1 MAQYT
6 KHNSNYI
13 KTVEH
18 QHLKDGS
25 TIFERDWVTIG
36 SQLNFGPGK
45 IPYYNDGNFIF
56 TTSPTPFFQKRYK
69 NGVTVATWTYDDV
82 KEASSTVNQIQFDEY
97 TEDIRSFAYYGSCV
111 ELLRATIEKII
122 YEFPGNIT
130 TAKEDLGVFKTVE
143 EFVCGREDI
152 EEKYVQL
159 EGYWPL
165 NNPFDINVYLKNVHL
180 TQYDNPLHYL
190 TYSFNKYQVSTN
202 GVSGLTDITNY
213 EVVMRKMYER
223 IAPACNETVKSLSA
237 TVSLTLGQTKNIS
250 LRSGE
255 YFISV
260 NNVKLNNWVNTCYK
274 PSDVPAFSLTKS
286 AKRIKADVDYV
297 NGESVITQEEYD
309 VLTQEEKEQYT
320 MRFKGIVLVLSDNS
334 EQTIYTQEH
343 DSYRILFYR
352 KVVIGHKYKYYQML
366 SDEEYQQE
374 KADGWVESTCIMDF
388 WLPDTVFL
396 NRCDDSQKNIL
407 YSGMEKNNPV
417 YTVTINE
424 NILIEGYIYNKQI
437 VPLVRYENLLIQPKK
452 EVIEEY
458 FNGLEGFEKQLLT
471 RKSKPL
477 YTNKFITPI
486 EYNLGYLYYN
496 RTYTWPSDGYC
507 IDITSTKYIDFI
519 NKLSNM
525 AELYDELWTDNL
537 WRRMTHEAIKNY
549 DWTYTREFNDGDEE
563 DNVDGGERMHKVLNI
578 IGRVFDDIKLSIDTI
593 KRQNKI
599 TYNGDRNVPNA
610 LLSDKLELFG
620 WDIYSTIPTYKNEN
634 DETVSASEETITQEV
649 LDNIENEV
657 EVNGK
662 KIYPDKWY
670 PTSNPNK
677 ITFADVDVEF
687 MRRLLLSTRRI
698 FETKG
703 TRQSIDMI
711 MGLFGYGDA
720 DYTITEHYRTVTPR
734 EYDEVIDQETNET
747 LGDRIVRLNN
757 QEKQMELLYDED
769 ASGIPVASFIGG
781 YDEQGNPKT
790 YLIPYYDQTK
800 MYDGNLY
807 FQNKGGWFYK
817 KDDKSTEIDF
827 SKWTETLSY
836 LHVVSQVKDLMNVN
850 PFEIKNGDIYY
861 VVNLNDYIDYTETTD
876 TLYSHFFAMKNELM
890 PEEFFSWVNIN
901 LEDGF
906 YERSIDYRDEEA
918 TLYDSYA
925 KKAKYLETIIP
936 YNIGNNPH
944 VGYGEYDMGNEF
956 FEYMKKPFKYALDKY
971 YFVSPY
977 YEEANDIKLEFD
989 VSDRIDTQYDIED
1002 DKKIQRLCV
1011 VKDSEGKITEVT
1023 NNNEYYLND
1032 KVIIFKNN
1040 INNDE
1045 YKKYFKTVIINYL
1058 MQIIPSTAIFVL
1070 ENFALNGDKDEDDSD
1085 KFSVTFK
1092 FNNGSQRTVKIK
1104 GGASVNCPSNTKW
1117 NLQGGGNTIYEQ
1129 GNGFPYVVNQDTTF
1143 IEYVIVYYTVRFY
1156 ETEGG
1161 QIIRTDS
1168 IESGKTVN
1176 ESGQWYRLGDAN
1188 KAQVPFPYTVNSNV
1202 DFVKLLKF
1210 NIKWYENADDINP
1223 ITKQVTRGDNITEL
1237 ESGERYYSKND
1248 STYRIVEFPITAEKD
1263 EEFVKVTTYTVKWY
1277 QSEGDTNPDIE
1288 SKIYGQSV
1296 TKSGQWCLMSNPQT
1310 IVSLPYRITQDTEFV
1325 KYTAPITY
1333 YIVRYFENESATQ
1346 TLYEQSVAE
1355 GQKTTNPDPNI
1366 SWYVKGDS
1374 DNTQIDFSN
1383 YIVNSDV
1390 DFIKIP
1396 EYTVKWIDNSET
1408 I

>member
-56 TTSPTPFFQKRYK
+56 TSNPTPFYQKRYK

-82 KEASSTVNQIQFDEY
+82 KEATATVNQIEFDEY
-97 TEDIRSFAYYGSCV
+97 TEDIRSFVYYGSCV

-122 YEFPGNIT
+122 FEFPGNIT
-130 TAKEDLGVFKTVE
+130 LSEDRLEIPPTTE
-143 EFVCGREDI
+143 EGDYTYI
-152 EEKYVQL
+152 N
-159 EGYWPL
+159 GYIV
-165 NNPFDINVYLKNVHL
+165 NNPFQIDLHTKDVHL
-180 TQYDNPLHYL
+180 QQYDNELHFL
-190 TYSFNKYQVSTN
+190 SYSWQK
-202 GVSGLTDITNY
+202 Y
-213 EVVMRKMYER
+213 EVNGQPITSYVISDWMGDLDCPQNDQYYIKK
-223 IAPACNETVKSLSA
+223 AP
-237 TVSLTLGQTKNIS
+237 
-250 LRSGE
+250 
-255 YFISV
+255 
-260 NNVKLNNWVNTCYK
+260 
-274 PSDVPAFSLTKS
+274 
-286 AKRIKADVDYV
+286 
-297 NGESVITQEEYD
+297 
-309 VLTQEEKEQYT
+309 
-320 MRFKGIVLVLSDNS
+320 
-334 EQTIYTQEH
+334 
-343 DSYRILFYR
+343 
-352 KVVIGHKYKYYQML
+352 VV
-366 SDEEYQQE
+366 
-374 KADGWVESTCIMDF
+374 
-388 WLPDTVFL
+388 
-396 NRCDDSQKNIL
+396 
-407 YSGMEKNNPV
+407 
-417 YTVTINE
+417 TVTING
-424 NILIEGYIYNKQI
+424 NIVLKGYKSDRDIIFCYEGQD
-437 VPLVRYENLLIQPKK
+437 LVIQPKE

-458 FNGLEGFEKQLLT
+458 FKSLKGFEKQLLT
-471 RKSKPL
+471 RKTKPL

-519 NKLSNM
+519 NKLSDM

-549 DWTYTREFNDGDEE
+549 DWTYTREFIEGDEE

-593 KRQNKI
+593 KRQNKT

-634 DETVSASEETITQEV
+634 DETVSASEEIITQEV

-677 ITFADVDVEF
+677 ITFADADVEF

-711 MGLFGYGDA
+711 MGLFGYGDT

-807 FQNKGGWFYK
+807 FQNKGGWLYK
-817 KDDKSTEIDF
+817 KDDESTEIDF

-876 TLYSHFFAMKNELM
+876 TLYSHFFALKNELM
-890 PEEFFSWVNIN
+890 PEEFSSWVNIN

-906 YERSIDYRDEEA
+906 YEGSIDYTDEEA

-971 YFVSPY
+971 YFTSPY
-977 YEEANDIKLEFD
+977 YEEANEIEFYGL
-989 VSDRIDTQYDIED
+989 DRKDAQYDIENED
-1002 DKKIQRLCV
+1002 DNDKKIKR
-1011 VKDSEGKITEVT
+1011 I
-1023 NNNEYYLND
+1023 NNNDTYYLND

-1045 YKKYFKTVIINYL
+1045 YKKYFKAVIINYL

-1070 ENFALNGDKDEDDSD
+1070 ENFALNGNKDEDDSD

-1129 GNGFPYVVNQDTTF
+1129 GNGFPYIVNQDTTF

-1156 ETEGG
+1156 DTEGG
-1161 QIIRTDS
+1161 QLIRTDS
-1168 IESGKTVN
+1168 IEGGKTVN

-1188 KAQVPFPYTVNSNV
+1188 KAQVTFPYTVNSNV
-1202 DFVKLLKF
+1202 DFVRLVKF
-1210 NIKWYENADDINP
+1210 NIKWYENADDTNP
-1223 ITKQVTRGDNITEL
+1223 TTQQVTRGDIITAL
-1237 ESGERYYSKND
+1237 ESGQSYYRKNNSRY
-1248 STYRIVEFPITAEKD
+1248 TIVSFPIRAQQN

-1277 QSEGDTNPDIE
+1277 QSEDNTNPEIQTNI
-1288 SKIYGQSV
+1288 IYGQSV
-1296 TKSGQWCLMSNPQT
+1296 TKSGYWCLMSSPQT
-1310 IVSLPYRITQDTEFV
+1310 IASLPYRITQDTEFV

-1333 YIVRYFENESATQ
+1333 YTVRYFENESSTQ

-1355 GQKTTNPDPNI
+1355 QQKTTNPNPNI
-1366 SWYVKGDS
+1366 SWYVRGDS
-1374 DNTQIDFSN
+1374 NKTQIDFST
-1383 YIVNSDV
+1383 YVVNESV

-1396 EYTVKWIDNSET
+1396 EYTVNWIDNSET
-1408 I
+1408 N

>member
-1 MAQYT
+1 MVQYT

-45 IPYYNDGNFIF
+45 IPYYNNGNFIF

-130 TAKEDLGVFKTVE
+130 LSEDK
-143 EFVCGREDI
+143 
-152 EEKYVQL
+152 L
-159 EGYWPL
+159 EIPPTTENGDYTYINGYIV
-165 NNPFDINVYLKNVHL
+165 NNPFQIDLHTKDIHL
-180 TQYDNPLHYL
+180 QQYDNELRFL
-190 TYSFNKYQVSTN
+190 SSSWQK
-202 GVSGLTDITNY
+202 Y
-213 EVVMRKMYER
+213 EV
-223 IAPACNETVKSLSA
+223 N
-237 TVSLTLGQTKNIS
+237 GQPITKYVIS
-250 LRSGE
+250 DWMGDLDCPQNDQ
-255 YFISV
+255 Y
-260 NNVKLNNWVNTCYK
+260 Y
-274 PSDVPAFSLTKS
+274 
-286 AKRIKADVDYV
+286 IK
-297 NGESVITQEEYD
+297 
-309 VLTQEEKEQYT
+309 KEP
-320 MRFKGIVLVLSDNS
+320 
-334 EQTIYTQEH
+334 
-343 DSYRILFYR
+343 
-352 KVVIGHKYKYYQML
+352 VVIVKINDNIELKGYML
-366 SDEEYQQE
+366 DRDIIFCY
-374 KADGWVESTCIMDF
+374 
-388 WLPDTVFL
+388 
-396 NRCDDSQKNIL
+396 
-407 YSGMEKNNPV
+407 
-417 YTVTINE
+417 
-424 NILIEGYIYNKQI
+424 EGQD
-437 VPLVRYENLLIQPKK
+437 LVIQPK
-452 EVIEEY
+452 EEIIETY
-458 FNGLEGFEKQLLT
+458 FNGLKGFEKQLLT
-471 RKSKPL
+471 RKTKPL

-519 NKLSNM
+519 NKLSSM

-549 DWTYTREFNDGDEE
+549 DWTYTREFIDGDEE

-634 DETVSASEETITQEV
+634 DETVSASEETITQEI
-649 LDNIENEV
+649 LDSDSIKNNV

-711 MGLFGYGDA
+711 MGLFGYGDTE
-720 DYTITEHYRTVTPR
+720 YTITEHYRTVTPR
-734 EYDEVIDQETNET
+734 EYDEVIDQKTNET

-836 LHVVSQVKDLMNVN
+836 LHVVSQVKDLLNVN
-850 PFEIKNGDIYY
+850 PFGIRNGDIYY

-876 TLYSHFFAMKNELM
+876 TLYSHFFVMENELM
-890 PEEFFSWVNIN
+890 PEEISSWVNIN
-901 LEDGF
+901 LEND
-906 YERSIDYRDEEA
+906 
-918 TLYDSYA
+918 DSYA
-925 KKAKYLETIIP
+925 KKAKYLDTIIP

-944 VGYGEYDMGNEF
+944 VGYGDYDMGNEF

-971 YFVSPY
+971 YFTSPY
-977 YEEANDIKLEFD
+977 YEEANDTKLEFD
-989 VSDRIDTQYDIED
+989 VSKRIVAKYDIED
-1002 DKKIQRLCV
+1002 DEKIQ
-1011 VKDSEGKITEVT
+1011 II
-1023 NNNEYYLND
+1023 NNNDKYYLND

-1040 INNDE
+1040 IDNDE

-1058 MQIIPSTAIFVL
+1058 MQVIPSTAIFVL
-1070 ENFALNGDKDEDDSD
+1070 ENFE
-1085 KFSVTFK
+1085 
-1092 FNNGSQRTVKIK
+1092 
-1104 GGASVNCPSNTKW
+1104 P
-1117 NLQGGGNTIYEQ
+1117 
-1129 GNGFPYVVNQDTTF
+1129 
-1143 IEYVIVYYTVRFY
+1143 
-1156 ETEGG
+1156 
-1161 QIIRTDS
+1161 
-1168 IESGKTVN
+1168 KT
-1176 ESGQWYRLGDAN
+1176 
-1188 KAQVPFPYTVNSNV
+1188 
-1202 DFVKLLKF
+1202 
-1210 NIKWYENADDINP
+1210 
-1223 ITKQVTRGDNITEL
+1223 
-1237 ESGERYYSKND
+1237 
-1248 STYRIVEFPITAEKD
+1248 
-1263 EEFVKVTTYTVKWY
+1263 
-1277 QSEGDTNPDIE
+1277 
-1288 SKIYGQSV
+1288 
-1296 TKSGQWCLMSNPQT
+1296 
-1310 IVSLPYRITQDTEFV
+1310 
-1325 KYTAPITY
+1325 
-1333 YIVRYFENESATQ
+1333 
-1346 TLYEQSVAE
+1346 
-1355 GQKTTNPDPNI
+1355 
-1366 SWYVKGDS
+1366 
-1374 DNTQIDFSN
+1374 
-1383 YIVNSDV
+1383 
-1390 DFIKIP
+1390 
-1396 EYTVKWIDNSET
+1396 DNSEK
-1408 I
+1408 

>member
-45 IPYYNDGNFIF
+45 IPYYNNGNFIF

-130 TAKEDLGVFKTVE
+130 LSEDK
-143 EFVCGREDI
+143 
-152 EEKYVQL
+152 L
-159 EGYWPL
+159 EIPPTTENGDYTYINGYIV
-165 NNPFDINVYLKNVHL
+165 NNPFQIDLHTKDVHL
-180 TQYDNPLHYL
+180 QQYDNELRFL
-190 TYSFNKYQVSTN
+190 SSSWQK
-202 GVSGLTDITNY
+202 Y
-213 EVVMRKMYER
+213 EV
-223 IAPACNETVKSLSA
+223 N
-237 TVSLTLGQTKNIS
+237 GQPITKYVIS
-250 LRSGE
+250 DWMGDLDCPQNDQ
-255 YFISV
+255 Y
-260 NNVKLNNWVNTCYK
+260 Y
-274 PSDVPAFSLTKS
+274 
-286 AKRIKADVDYV
+286 IK
-297 NGESVITQEEYD
+297 
-309 VLTQEEKEQYT
+309 KEP
-320 MRFKGIVLVLSDNS
+320 
-334 EQTIYTQEH
+334 
-343 DSYRILFYR
+343 
-352 KVVIGHKYKYYQML
+352 VVIVKINNNIELKGYML
-366 SDEEYQQE
+366 DRDIIFCY
-374 KADGWVESTCIMDF
+374 
-388 WLPDTVFL
+388 
-396 NRCDDSQKNIL
+396 
-407 YSGMEKNNPV
+407 
-417 YTVTINE
+417 
-424 NILIEGYIYNKQI
+424 EGQD
-437 VPLVRYENLLIQPKK
+437 LVIQPK
-452 EVIEEY
+452 EEIIETY
-458 FNGLEGFEKQLLT
+458 FNGLKGFEKQLLT
-471 RKSKPL
+471 RKTKPL

-519 NKLSNM
+519 NKLSSM

-549 DWTYTREFNDGDEE
+549 DWTYTREFIDGDEE

-593 KRQNKI
+593 KRQNKT

-634 DETVSASEETITQEV
+634 NETVSASEETITQEI
-649 LDNIENEV
+649 LDDEYIKNKV
-657 EVNGK
+657 EVNDK

-711 MGLFGYGDA
+711 MGLFGYGDT

-734 EYDEVIDQETNET
+734 EYDEVIDQKTNET

-817 KDDKSTEIDF
+817 KDDESTEIDF

-836 LHVVSQVKDLMNVN
+836 LHVVSQVKDLLNVN
-850 PFEIKNGDIYY
+850 PFGIRNGDIYY
-861 VVNLNDYIDYTETTD
+861 VANLNDYIDYTETTD
-876 TLYSHFFAMKNELM
+876 TLYSHFFVMENELM
-890 PEEFFSWVNIN
+890 PEEISSWGNIN
-901 LEDGF
+901 LED
-906 YERSIDYRDEEA
+906 D
-918 TLYDSYA
+918 DSYA
-925 KKAKYLETIIP
+925 KKAKYLDTIIP

-944 VGYGEYDMGNEF
+944 VGYGDYDMGNEF
-956 FEYMKKPFKYALDKY
+956 FEYMKKPFKCALDKE
-971 YFVSPY
+971 YFASPY
-977 YEEANDIKLEFD
+977 YEEADNIEFK
-989 VSDRIDTQYDIED
+989 VSKRIVAKYDIED
-1002 DKKIQRLCV
+1002 DEKIQ
-1011 VKDSEGKITEVT
+1011 II
-1023 NNNEYYLND
+1023 NNNDKYYLND

-1040 INNDE
+1040 IDNDE

-1058 MQIIPSTAIFVL
+1058 MQVIPSTAIFVL
-1070 ENFALNGDKDEDDSD
+1070 ENFE
-1085 KFSVTFK
+1085 
-1092 FNNGSQRTVKIK
+1092 
-1104 GGASVNCPSNTKW
+1104 P
-1117 NLQGGGNTIYEQ
+1117 
-1129 GNGFPYVVNQDTTF
+1129 
-1143 IEYVIVYYTVRFY
+1143 
-1156 ETEGG
+1156 
-1161 QIIRTDS
+1161 
-1168 IESGKTVN
+1168 KT
-1176 ESGQWYRLGDAN
+1176 
-1188 KAQVPFPYTVNSNV
+1188 
-1202 DFVKLLKF
+1202 
-1210 NIKWYENADDINP
+1210 
-1223 ITKQVTRGDNITEL
+1223 
-1237 ESGERYYSKND
+1237 
-1248 STYRIVEFPITAEKD
+1248 
-1263 EEFVKVTTYTVKWY
+1263 
-1277 QSEGDTNPDIE
+1277 
-1288 SKIYGQSV
+1288 
-1296 TKSGQWCLMSNPQT
+1296 
-1310 IVSLPYRITQDTEFV
+1310 
-1325 KYTAPITY
+1325 
-1333 YIVRYFENESATQ
+1333 
-1346 TLYEQSVAE
+1346 
-1355 GQKTTNPDPNI
+1355 
-1366 SWYVKGDS
+1366 
-1374 DNTQIDFSN
+1374 
-1383 YIVNSDV
+1383 
-1390 DFIKIP
+1390 
-1396 EYTVKWIDNSET
+1396 DNSEK
-1408 I
+1408 

>member
-45 IPYYNDGNFIF
+45 IPYYNNGNFIF

-130 TAKEDLGVFKTVE
+130 LSEDK
-143 EFVCGREDI
+143 
-152 EEKYVQL
+152 L
-159 EGYWPL
+159 EIPPTTENGDYTYINGYIV
-165 NNPFDINVYLKNVHL
+165 NNPFQIDLHTKDIHL
-180 TQYDNPLHYL
+180 QQYDNELRFL
-190 TYSFNKYQVSTN
+190 SSSWQKY
-202 GVSGLTDITNY
+202 
-213 EVVMRKMYER
+213 K
-223 IAPACNETVKSLSA
+223 
-237 TVSLTLGQTKNIS
+237 
-250 LRSGE
+250 
-255 YFISV
+255 
-260 NNVKLNNWVNTCYK
+260 
-274 PSDVPAFSLTKS
+274 
-286 AKRIKADVDYV
+286 V
-297 NGESVITQEEYD
+297 NGQPITKYVISDWKGDLDCPQNDQYYIK
-309 VLTQEEKEQYT
+309 KEP
-320 MRFKGIVLVLSDNS
+320 
-334 EQTIYTQEH
+334 
-343 DSYRILFYR
+343 
-352 KVVIGHKYKYYQML
+352 VVIVKINDNIELKGYML
-366 SDEEYQQE
+366 DRDIIFCY
-374 KADGWVESTCIMDF
+374 
-388 WLPDTVFL
+388 
-396 NRCDDSQKNIL
+396 
-407 YSGMEKNNPV
+407 
-417 YTVTINE
+417 
-424 NILIEGYIYNKQI
+424 EGQD
-437 VPLVRYENLLIQPKK
+437 LVIQPK
-452 EVIEEY
+452 EEIIETY
-458 FNGLEGFEKQLLT
+458 FNGLKGFEKQLLT
-471 RKSKPL
+471 RKTKPL

-519 NKLSNM
+519 NKLSDM

-549 DWTYTREFNDGDEE
+549 DWTYTREFIDGDEE

-634 DETVSASEETITQEV
+634 NETVSASEETITQEV
-649 LDNIENEV
+649 LDNKVENNV

-711 MGLFGYGDA
+711 MGLFGYGDS
-720 DYTITEHYRTVTPR
+720 DYEITEHYRTVTPK
-734 EYDEVIDQETNET
+734 EYDKVIDQKTNET

-817 KDDKSTEIDF
+817 KDDESTEIDF

-836 LHVVSQVKDLMNVN
+836 LHVVSQVKDLLNVN
-850 PFEIKNGDIYY
+850 PFGIRNGDIYY

-876 TLYSHFFAMKNELM
+876 TLYSHFFVMENELM
-890 PEEFFSWVNIN
+890 PEEISSWANIN
-901 LEDGF
+901 LEND
-906 YERSIDYRDEEA
+906 
-918 TLYDSYA
+918 DSYA
-925 KKAKYLETIIP
+925 KKAKYLDTIIP

-944 VGYGEYDMGNEF
+944 VGYGEYDMGDEF
-956 FEYMKKPFKYALDKY
+956 FEYMKKPFKYALDKE
-971 YFVSPY
+971 YFASPY
-977 YEEANDIKLEFD
+977 YEEANDTKLEFD
-989 VSDRIDTQYDIED
+989 VSDRIDAKYDIED
-1002 DKKIQRLCV
+1002 DEKIQSLCA
-1011 VKDSEGKITEVT
+1011 VKNDEGKITEVT
-1023 NNNEYYLND
+1023 NNDTYYLND
-1032 KVIIFKNN
+1032 KVIIFENK
-1040 INNDE
+1040 INNNN
-1045 YKKYFKTVIINYL
+1045 YKNYFKSVIINYL
-1058 MQIIPSTAIFVL
+1058 MQVIPSTAIFVL
-1070 ENFALNGDKDEDDSD
+1070 KNFELK
-1085 KFSVTFK
+1085 T
-1092 FNNGSQRTVKIK
+1092 NN
-1104 GGASVNCPSNTKW
+1104 
-1117 NLQGGGNTIYEQ
+1117 
-1129 GNGFPYVVNQDTTF
+1129 
-1143 IEYVIVYYTVRFY
+1143 
-1156 ETEGG
+1156 TE
-1161 QIIRTDS
+1161 
-1168 IESGKTVN
+1168 K
-1176 ESGQWYRLGDAN
+1176 
-1188 KAQVPFPYTVNSNV
+1188 
-1202 DFVKLLKF
+1202 
-1210 NIKWYENADDINP
+1210 
-1223 ITKQVTRGDNITEL
+1223 
-1237 ESGERYYSKND
+1237 
-1248 STYRIVEFPITAEKD
+1248 
-1263 EEFVKVTTYTVKWY
+1263 
-1277 QSEGDTNPDIE
+1277 
-1288 SKIYGQSV
+1288 
-1296 TKSGQWCLMSNPQT
+1296 
-1310 IVSLPYRITQDTEFV
+1310 
-1325 KYTAPITY
+1325 
-1333 YIVRYFENESATQ
+1333 
-1346 TLYEQSVAE
+1346 
-1355 GQKTTNPDPNI
+1355 
-1366 SWYVKGDS
+1366 
-1374 DNTQIDFSN
+1374 
-1383 YIVNSDV
+1383 
-1390 DFIKIP
+1390 
-1396 EYTVKWIDNSET
+1396 
-1408 I
+1408 

>member
-45 IPYYNDGNFIF
+45 IPYYNNGNFIF

-97 TEDIRSFAYYGSCV
+97 TEDIRSFVYYGSCV

-130 TAKEDLGVFKTVE
+130 LSEDK
-143 EFVCGREDI
+143 
-152 EEKYVQL
+152 L
-159 EGYWPL
+159 EIPPTTENGDYTYIDGYIV
-165 NNPFDINVYLKNVHL
+165 NNPFQIDLHTKDIHL
-180 TQYDNPLHYL
+180 QQYDNELRFL
-190 TYSFNKYQVSTN
+190 SYSWQKY
-202 GVSGLTDITNY
+202 
-213 EVVMRKMYER
+213 K
-223 IAPACNETVKSLSA
+223 
-237 TVSLTLGQTKNIS
+237 
-250 LRSGE
+250 
-255 YFISV
+255 
-260 NNVKLNNWVNTCYK
+260 
-274 PSDVPAFSLTKS
+274 
-286 AKRIKADVDYV
+286 V
-297 NGESVITQEEYD
+297 NGQPITKYVISDWKGDLDCPQNDQYYIK
-309 VLTQEEKEQYT
+309 KEP
-320 MRFKGIVLVLSDNS
+320 
-334 EQTIYTQEH
+334 
-343 DSYRILFYR
+343 
-352 KVVIGHKYKYYQML
+352 VV
-366 SDEEYQQE
+366 
-374 KADGWVESTCIMDF
+374 
-388 WLPDTVFL
+388 
-396 NRCDDSQKNIL
+396 
-407 YSGMEKNNPV
+407 
-417 YTVTINE
+417 TVTINDD
-424 NILIEGYIYNKQI
+424 IVLKGYRLDRDIIFCYEGQD
-437 VPLVRYENLLIQPKK
+437 LVIQPK
-452 EVIEEY
+452 EEIIETY
-458 FNGLEGFEKQLLT
+458 FNGLKGFEKQLLT
-471 RKSKPL
+471 RKTKPL

-519 NKLSNM
+519 NKLSDM

-549 DWTYTREFNDGDEE
+549 DWTYTREFIDGDEE

-578 IGRVFDDIKLSIDTI
+578 IGRVFDDIKLSIDAI

-649 LDNIENEV
+649 LDSIENNV
-657 EVNGK
+657 ESNGK

-711 MGLFGYGDA
+711 MGLFGYGDTY
-720 DYTITEHYRTVTPR
+720 YTITEHYRTVKPR

-817 KDDKSTEIDF
+817 KDDESTEIDF

-836 LHVVSQVKDLMNVN
+836 LHVVSQVKDLLNVN
-850 PFEIKNGDIYY
+850 PFGIRNGDIYY

-876 TLYSHFFAMKNELM
+876 TLYSHFFVMENELM
-890 PEEFFSWVNIN
+890 PEEISSWGNIN
-901 LEDGF
+901 LED
-906 YERSIDYRDEEA
+906 D
-918 TLYDSYA
+918 DSYA
-925 KKAKYLETIIP
+925 KKAKYLDTIIP

-944 VGYGEYDMGNEF
+944 VGYGDYDMGNEF
-956 FEYMKKPFKYALDKY
+956 FEYMKKPFKCALDKE
-971 YFVSPY
+971 YFASPY
-977 YEEANDIKLEFD
+977 YEEADNIEFK
-989 VSDRIDTQYDIED
+989 VSDRIDAKYDIED
-1002 DKKIQRLCV
+1002 DKKI
-1011 VKDSEGKITEVT
+1011 IT
-1023 NNNEYYLND
+1023 NNDTYYLND
-1032 KVIIFKNN
+1032 KVIFFKNN
-1040 INNDE
+1040 IDNDE

-1058 MQIIPSTAIFVL
+1058 MQVIPSTAIFVL
-1070 ENFALNGDKDEDDSD
+1070 ENFE
-1085 KFSVTFK
+1085 
-1092 FNNGSQRTVKIK
+1092 
-1104 GGASVNCPSNTKW
+1104 P
-1117 NLQGGGNTIYEQ
+1117 
-1129 GNGFPYVVNQDTTF
+1129 
-1143 IEYVIVYYTVRFY
+1143 
-1156 ETEGG
+1156 
-1161 QIIRTDS
+1161 
-1168 IESGKTVN
+1168 KT
-1176 ESGQWYRLGDAN
+1176 
-1188 KAQVPFPYTVNSNV
+1188 
-1202 DFVKLLKF
+1202 
-1210 NIKWYENADDINP
+1210 
-1223 ITKQVTRGDNITEL
+1223 
-1237 ESGERYYSKND
+1237 
-1248 STYRIVEFPITAEKD
+1248 
-1263 EEFVKVTTYTVKWY
+1263 
-1277 QSEGDTNPDIE
+1277 
-1288 SKIYGQSV
+1288 
-1296 TKSGQWCLMSNPQT
+1296 
-1310 IVSLPYRITQDTEFV
+1310 
-1325 KYTAPITY
+1325 
-1333 YIVRYFENESATQ
+1333 
-1346 TLYEQSVAE
+1346 
-1355 GQKTTNPDPNI
+1355 
-1366 SWYVKGDS
+1366 
-1374 DNTQIDFSN
+1374 
-1383 YIVNSDV
+1383 
-1390 DFIKIP
+1390 
-1396 EYTVKWIDNSET
+1396 DNSEK
-1408 I
+1408 

>member
-45 IPYYNDGNFIF
+45 IPYYNNGNFIF

-130 TAKEDLGVFKTVE
+130 LSEDK
-143 EFVCGREDI
+143 
-152 EEKYVQL
+152 L
-159 EGYWPL
+159 EIPPTTENGDYTYINGYIV
-165 NNPFDINVYLKNVHL
+165 NNPFQIDLYTKDIHL
-180 TQYDNPLHYL
+180 QQYDNELRFL
-190 TYSFNKYQVSTN
+190 SYSWQK
-202 GVSGLTDITNY
+202 Y
-213 EVVMRKMYER
+213 EV
-223 IAPACNETVKSLSA
+223 N
-237 TVSLTLGQTKNIS
+237 GQPITKYVIS
-250 LRSGE
+250 DWKGDLDCPQNDQ
-255 YFISV
+255 Y
-260 NNVKLNNWVNTCYK
+260 Y
-274 PSDVPAFSLTKS
+274 
-286 AKRIKADVDYV
+286 IK
-297 NGESVITQEEYD
+297 
-309 VLTQEEKEQYT
+309 KEP
-320 MRFKGIVLVLSDNS
+320 
-334 EQTIYTQEH
+334 
-343 DSYRILFYR
+343 
-352 KVVIGHKYKYYQML
+352 VVI
-366 SDEEYQQE
+366 
-374 KADGWVESTCIMDF
+374 
-388 WLPDTVFL
+388 
-396 NRCDDSQKNIL
+396 
-407 YSGMEKNNPV
+407 
-417 YTVTINE
+417 VTINDK
-424 NILIEGYIYNKQI
+424 IVLKGYRLDRDIIFCYEGQD
-437 VPLVRYENLLIQPKK
+437 LVIQPKK
-452 EVIEEY
+452 EIIEAY
-458 FNGLEGFEKQLLT
+458 FNGLKGFEKQLLT
-471 RKSKPL
+471 RKTKPL

-519 NKLSNM
+519 NKLSSM

-549 DWTYTREFNDGDEE
+549 DWTYTREFIDGDEE

-634 DETVSASEETITQEV
+634 NETVSASEETITQEI
-649 LDNIENEV
+649 LDDEYITNNV

-711 MGLFGYGDA
+711 MGLFGYGDS
-720 DYTITEHYRTVTPR
+720 DYEIKEHYRTVKPK
-734 EYDEVIDQETNET
+734 EYDEVIDQKTNET

-800 MYDGNLY
+800 MYDGNIY

-817 KDDKSTEIDF
+817 KDDESPEIDF

-836 LHVVSQVKDLMNVN
+836 LHVVSQVKDLLNVN
-850 PFEIKNGDIYY
+850 PFGIRNGDIYY
-861 VVNLNDYIDYTETTD
+861 VANLNDYIDYTETTD
-876 TLYSHFFAMKNELM
+876 TLYSHFFVMENELM
-890 PEEFFSWVNIN
+890 PEEISSWVNIN
-901 LEDGF
+901 LED
-906 YERSIDYRDEEA
+906 D
-918 TLYDSYA
+918 DSYA
-925 KKAKYLETIIP
+925 KKAKYLDTIIP

-944 VGYGEYDMGNEF
+944 VGYGDYDMGDEF

-971 YFVSPY
+971 YFTSPY
-977 YEEANDIKLEFD
+977 YEEANDTKLEFD
-989 VSDRIDTQYDIED
+989 VSKRIVAKYDIED
-1002 DKKIQRLCV
+1002 DEKIQ
-1011 VKDSEGKITEVT
+1011 II
-1023 NNNEYYLND
+1023 NNNDKYYLND

-1040 INNDE
+1040 IDNDE

-1058 MQIIPSTAIFVL
+1058 MQVIPSTAIFVL
-1070 ENFALNGDKDEDDSD
+1070 ENFE
-1085 KFSVTFK
+1085 
-1092 FNNGSQRTVKIK
+1092 
-1104 GGASVNCPSNTKW
+1104 P
-1117 NLQGGGNTIYEQ
+1117 
-1129 GNGFPYVVNQDTTF
+1129 
-1143 IEYVIVYYTVRFY
+1143 
-1156 ETEGG
+1156 
-1161 QIIRTDS
+1161 
-1168 IESGKTVN
+1168 KT
-1176 ESGQWYRLGDAN
+1176 
-1188 KAQVPFPYTVNSNV
+1188 
-1202 DFVKLLKF
+1202 
-1210 NIKWYENADDINP
+1210 
-1223 ITKQVTRGDNITEL
+1223 
-1237 ESGERYYSKND
+1237 
-1248 STYRIVEFPITAEKD
+1248 
-1263 EEFVKVTTYTVKWY
+1263 
-1277 QSEGDTNPDIE
+1277 
-1288 SKIYGQSV
+1288 
-1296 TKSGQWCLMSNPQT
+1296 
-1310 IVSLPYRITQDTEFV
+1310 
-1325 KYTAPITY
+1325 
-1333 YIVRYFENESATQ
+1333 
-1346 TLYEQSVAE
+1346 
-1355 GQKTTNPDPNI
+1355 
-1366 SWYVKGDS
+1366 
-1374 DNTQIDFSN
+1374 
-1383 YIVNSDV
+1383 
-1390 DFIKIP
+1390 
-1396 EYTVKWIDNSET
+1396 DNSEK
-1408 I
+1408 

>member
-45 IPYYNDGNFIF
+45 IPYYNNGNFIF

-130 TAKEDLGVFKTVE
+130 LSEDK
-143 EFVCGREDI
+143 
-152 EEKYVQL
+152 L
-159 EGYWPL
+159 EIPPTTENGDYTYIDGYIV
-165 NNPFDINVYLKNVHL
+165 NNPFQIDLHTKDVHL
-180 TQYDNPLHYL
+180 QQYDNELRFL
-190 TYSFNKYQVSTN
+190 SSSWQK
-202 GVSGLTDITNY
+202 Y
-213 EVVMRKMYER
+213 EV
-223 IAPACNETVKSLSA
+223 N
-237 TVSLTLGQTKNIS
+237 GQPITKYVIS
-250 LRSGE
+250 DWKGDLDCPQNDQ
-255 YFISV
+255 Y
-260 NNVKLNNWVNTCYK
+260 Y
-274 PSDVPAFSLTKS
+274 
-286 AKRIKADVDYV
+286 IK
-297 NGESVITQEEYD
+297 
-309 VLTQEEKEQYT
+309 KEP
-320 MRFKGIVLVLSDNS
+320 
-334 EQTIYTQEH
+334 
-343 DSYRILFYR
+343 
-352 KVVIGHKYKYYQML
+352 VVIVKINDNIELKGYML
-366 SDEEYQQE
+366 DRDIIFCY
-374 KADGWVESTCIMDF
+374 
-388 WLPDTVFL
+388 
-396 NRCDDSQKNIL
+396 
-407 YSGMEKNNPV
+407 
-417 YTVTINE
+417 
-424 NILIEGYIYNKQI
+424 EGQD
-437 VPLVRYENLLIQPKK
+437 LVIQPK
-452 EVIEEY
+452 EEIIETY
-458 FNGLEGFEKQLLT
+458 FNGLKGFEKQLLT
-471 RKSKPL
+471 RKTKPL

-519 NKLSNM
+519 NKLSDM

-549 DWTYTREFNDGDEE
+549 DWTYTREFIDGDEE

-593 KRQNKI
+593 KRQNKT

-634 DETVSASEETITQEV
+634 NETVSASEETITQEV
-649 LDNIENEV
+649 LDSNSIENNV

-711 MGLFGYGDA
+711 MGLFGYGDS
-720 DYTITEHYRTVTPR
+720 DYEITEHYRTVTPK
-734 EYDEVIDQETNET
+734 EYDKVIDQKTNET

-817 KDDKSTEIDF
+817 KDDESTEIDF

-836 LHVVSQVKDLMNVN
+836 LHVVSQVKDLLNVN
-850 PFEIKNGDIYY
+850 PFGIRNGDIYY

-876 TLYSHFFAMKNELM
+876 TLYSHFFVMENELM
-890 PEEFFSWVNIN
+890 PEEISSWGNIN
-901 LEDGF
+901 LED
-906 YERSIDYRDEEA
+906 D
-918 TLYDSYA
+918 DSYA
-925 KKAKYLETIIP
+925 KKAKYLDTIIP

-944 VGYGEYDMGNEF
+944 VGYGDYDMGNEF
-956 FEYMKKPFKYALDKY
+956 FEYMKKPFKYALDKE
-971 YFVSPY
+971 YFASPY
-977 YEEANDIKLEFD
+977 YEEADNIDFGEELL
-989 VSDRIDTQYDIED
+989 DRKDAQYDIED
-1002 DKKIQRLCV
+1002 DKKIQ
-1011 VKDSEGKITEVT
+1011 II
-1023 NNNEYYLND
+1023 NNNDTYYLND
-1032 KVIIFKNN
+1032 KVIFFKNN
-1040 INNDE
+1040 IDNDE

-1058 MQIIPSTAIFVL
+1058 MQVIPSTAIFVL
-1070 ENFALNGDKDEDDSD
+1070 ENFE
-1085 KFSVTFK
+1085 
-1092 FNNGSQRTVKIK
+1092 
-1104 GGASVNCPSNTKW
+1104 P
-1117 NLQGGGNTIYEQ
+1117 
-1129 GNGFPYVVNQDTTF
+1129 
-1143 IEYVIVYYTVRFY
+1143 
-1156 ETEGG
+1156 
-1161 QIIRTDS
+1161 
-1168 IESGKTVN
+1168 KT
-1176 ESGQWYRLGDAN
+1176 
-1188 KAQVPFPYTVNSNV
+1188 
-1202 DFVKLLKF
+1202 
-1210 NIKWYENADDINP
+1210 
-1223 ITKQVTRGDNITEL
+1223 
-1237 ESGERYYSKND
+1237 
-1248 STYRIVEFPITAEKD
+1248 
-1263 EEFVKVTTYTVKWY
+1263 
-1277 QSEGDTNPDIE
+1277 
-1288 SKIYGQSV
+1288 
-1296 TKSGQWCLMSNPQT
+1296 
-1310 IVSLPYRITQDTEFV
+1310 
-1325 KYTAPITY
+1325 
-1333 YIVRYFENESATQ
+1333 
-1346 TLYEQSVAE
+1346 
-1355 GQKTTNPDPNI
+1355 
-1366 SWYVKGDS
+1366 
-1374 DNTQIDFSN
+1374 
-1383 YIVNSDV
+1383 
-1390 DFIKIP
+1390 
-1396 EYTVKWIDNSET
+1396 DNSEK
-1408 I
+1408 

>member
-45 IPYYNDGNFIF
+45 IPYYNNGNFIF

-111 ELLRATIEKII
+111 EFLRATIEKII

-130 TAKEDLGVFKTVE
+130 LSEDK
-143 EFVCGREDI
+143 
-152 EEKYVQL
+152 L
-159 EGYWPL
+159 EIPPTTENVDYTYINGYIV
-165 NNPFDINVYLKNVHL
+165 NNPFQIDLHTKDIHL
-180 TQYDNPLHYL
+180 QQYDNELRFL
-190 TYSFNKYQVSTN
+190 SSSWQK
-202 GVSGLTDITNY
+202 Y
-213 EVVMRKMYER
+213 EV
-223 IAPACNETVKSLSA
+223 N
-237 TVSLTLGQTKNIS
+237 GQPITKYVIS
-250 LRSGE
+250 DWKGDLDCPQNDQ
-255 YFISV
+255 Y
-260 NNVKLNNWVNTCYK
+260 Y
-274 PSDVPAFSLTKS
+274 
-286 AKRIKADVDYV
+286 IK
-297 NGESVITQEEYD
+297 
-309 VLTQEEKEQYT
+309 KEP
-320 MRFKGIVLVLSDNS
+320 
-334 EQTIYTQEH
+334 
-343 DSYRILFYR
+343 
-352 KVVIGHKYKYYQML
+352 VVIVKINDNIELKGYML
-366 SDEEYQQE
+366 DRDIIFCY
-374 KADGWVESTCIMDF
+374 
-388 WLPDTVFL
+388 
-396 NRCDDSQKNIL
+396 
-407 YSGMEKNNPV
+407 
-417 YTVTINE
+417 
-424 NILIEGYIYNKQI
+424 EGQD
-437 VPLVRYENLLIQPKK
+437 LVIQPK
-452 EVIEEY
+452 EEIIETY
-458 FNGLEGFEKQLLT
+458 FNGLKGFEKQLLT
-471 RKSKPL
+471 RKTKPL

-519 NKLSNM
+519 NKLSSM

-549 DWTYTREFNDGDEE
+549 DWTYTREFIDGDEE

-593 KRQNKI
+593 KRQNKT

-649 LDNIENEV
+649 LDSIENNV
-657 EVNGK
+657 ESNGK

-711 MGLFGYGDA
+711 MGLFGYGDT
-720 DYTITEHYRTVTPR
+720 DYTITEHYRTVKPR

-817 KDDKSTEIDF
+817 KDDESTEIDF

-836 LHVVSQVKDLMNVN
+836 LHVVSQVKDLLNVN
-850 PFEIKNGDIYY
+850 PFGIRNGDIYY

-876 TLYSHFFAMKNELM
+876 TLYSHFFVMENELM
-890 PEEFFSWVNIN
+890 PEEISSWANIN
-901 LEDGF
+901 LEDN
-906 YERSIDYRDEEA
+906 
-918 TLYDSYA
+918 DSYA
-925 KKAKYLETIIP
+925 KKTKYLDTIIP

-944 VGYGEYDMGNEF
+944 VGYGEYDMGDEF
-956 FEYMKKPFKYALDKY
+956 FEYMKKPFKYALDKE
-971 YFVSPY
+971 YFASPY
-977 YEEANDIKLEFD
+977 YEEANDTKLEFGEELL
-989 VSDRIDTQYDIED
+989 DRKDAQYDIED
-1002 DKKIQRLCV
+1002 DKKIQ
-1011 VKDSEGKITEVT
+1011 II
-1023 NNNEYYLND
+1023 NNNDTYYLND

-1040 INNDE
+1040 IDSDE
-1045 YKKYFKTVIINYL
+1045 YKNYFKSVIINYL
-1058 MQIIPSTAIFVL
+1058 MQVIPSTAIFVL
-1070 ENFALNGDKDEDDSD
+1070 ENFE
-1085 KFSVTFK
+1085 
-1092 FNNGSQRTVKIK
+1092 
-1104 GGASVNCPSNTKW
+1104 P
-1117 NLQGGGNTIYEQ
+1117 
-1129 GNGFPYVVNQDTTF
+1129 
-1143 IEYVIVYYTVRFY
+1143 
-1156 ETEGG
+1156 
-1161 QIIRTDS
+1161 
-1168 IESGKTVN
+1168 KTN
-1176 ESGQWYRLGDAN
+1176 
-1188 KAQVPFPYTVNSNV
+1188 
-1202 DFVKLLKF
+1202 
-1210 NIKWYENADDINP
+1210 
-1223 ITKQVTRGDNITEL
+1223 
-1237 ESGERYYSKND
+1237 
-1248 STYRIVEFPITAEKD
+1248 
-1263 EEFVKVTTYTVKWY
+1263 
-1277 QSEGDTNPDIE
+1277 
-1288 SKIYGQSV
+1288 
-1296 TKSGQWCLMSNPQT
+1296 
-1310 IVSLPYRITQDTEFV
+1310 
-1325 KYTAPITY
+1325 
-1333 YIVRYFENESATQ
+1333 
-1346 TLYEQSVAE
+1346 
-1355 GQKTTNPDPNI
+1355 
-1366 SWYVKGDS
+1366 
-1374 DNTQIDFSN
+1374 
-1383 YIVNSDV
+1383 
-1390 DFIKIP
+1390 
-1396 EYTVKWIDNSET
+1396 NSEK
-1408 I
+1408 

>member
-45 IPYYNDGNFIF
+45 IPYYNNGNFIF

-130 TAKEDLGVFKTVE
+130 LSEDK
-143 EFVCGREDI
+143 
-152 EEKYVQL
+152 L
-159 EGYWPL
+159 EIPPTTENGDYTYIDGYIV
-165 NNPFDINVYLKNVHL
+165 NNPFQIDLHTKDVHL
-180 TQYDNPLHYL
+180 QQYDNELRFL
-190 TYSFNKYQVSTN
+190 SYSWQK
-202 GVSGLTDITNY
+202 Y
-213 EVVMRKMYER
+213 EVNGQPITKYVISDWKGDLDCPQNDQYY
-223 IAPACNETVKSLSA
+223 IKKAP
-237 TVSLTLGQTKNIS
+237 
-250 LRSGE
+250 
-255 YFISV
+255 
-260 NNVKLNNWVNTCYK
+260 
-274 PSDVPAFSLTKS
+274 
-286 AKRIKADVDYV
+286 
-297 NGESVITQEEYD
+297 
-309 VLTQEEKEQYT
+309 
-320 MRFKGIVLVLSDNS
+320 
-334 EQTIYTQEH
+334 
-343 DSYRILFYR
+343 
-352 KVVIGHKYKYYQML
+352 VV
-366 SDEEYQQE
+366 
-374 KADGWVESTCIMDF
+374 
-388 WLPDTVFL
+388 
-396 NRCDDSQKNIL
+396 
-407 YSGMEKNNPV
+407 
-417 YTVTINE
+417 TVTIND
-424 NILIEGYIYNKQI
+424 NIVLKGYRLDRDIIFCYEGQD
-437 VPLVRYENLLIQPKK
+437 LVIQPK
-452 EVIEEY
+452 EEIIETY
-458 FNGLEGFEKQLLT
+458 FNGLKGFEKQLLT
-471 RKSKPL
+471 RKTKPL

-519 NKLSNM
+519 NKLSSM

-549 DWTYTREFNDGDEE
+549 DWTYTREFIDGDEE

-593 KRQNKI
+593 KRQNKT

-634 DETVSASEETITQEV
+634 NETVSASEETITQEV
-649 LDNIENEV
+649 LDSIENNV

-711 MGLFGYGDA
+711 MGLFGYGDTY
-720 DYTITEHYRTVTPR
+720 YTITEHYRTVKPR

-817 KDDKSTEIDF
+817 KDDESTEIDF

-836 LHVVSQVKDLMNVN
+836 LHVVSQVKDLLNVN
-850 PFEIKNGDIYY
+850 PFGIRNGDIYY

-876 TLYSHFFAMKNELM
+876 TLYSHFFVMENELM
-890 PEEFFSWVNIN
+890 PEEISSWGNIN
-901 LEDGF
+901 LED
-906 YERSIDYRDEEA
+906 D
-918 TLYDSYA
+918 DSYA
-925 KKAKYLETIIP
+925 KKAKYLDTIIP

-944 VGYGEYDMGNEF
+944 VGYGDYDMGNEF
-956 FEYMKKPFKYALDKY
+956 FEYMKKPFKCALDKE
-971 YFVSPY
+971 YFASPY
-977 YEEANDIKLEFD
+977 YEEADNIEFK
-989 VSDRIDTQYDIED
+989 VSDRIDAKYDIED
-1002 DKKIQRLCV
+1002 DKKI
-1011 VKDSEGKITEVT
+1011 IT
-1023 NNNEYYLND
+1023 NNDTYYLND
-1032 KVIIFKNN
+1032 KVIFFKNN
-1040 INNDE
+1040 IDNDE

-1058 MQIIPSTAIFVL
+1058 MQVIPSTAIFVL
-1070 ENFALNGDKDEDDSD
+1070 ENFE
-1085 KFSVTFK
+1085 
-1092 FNNGSQRTVKIK
+1092 
-1104 GGASVNCPSNTKW
+1104 P
-1117 NLQGGGNTIYEQ
+1117 
-1129 GNGFPYVVNQDTTF
+1129 
-1143 IEYVIVYYTVRFY
+1143 
-1156 ETEGG
+1156 
-1161 QIIRTDS
+1161 
-1168 IESGKTVN
+1168 KT
-1176 ESGQWYRLGDAN
+1176 
-1188 KAQVPFPYTVNSNV
+1188 
-1202 DFVKLLKF
+1202 
-1210 NIKWYENADDINP
+1210 
-1223 ITKQVTRGDNITEL
+1223 
-1237 ESGERYYSKND
+1237 
-1248 STYRIVEFPITAEKD
+1248 
-1263 EEFVKVTTYTVKWY
+1263 
-1277 QSEGDTNPDIE
+1277 
-1288 SKIYGQSV
+1288 
-1296 TKSGQWCLMSNPQT
+1296 
-1310 IVSLPYRITQDTEFV
+1310 
-1325 KYTAPITY
+1325 
-1333 YIVRYFENESATQ
+1333 
-1346 TLYEQSVAE
+1346 
-1355 GQKTTNPDPNI
+1355 
-1366 SWYVKGDS
+1366 
-1374 DNTQIDFSN
+1374 
-1383 YIVNSDV
+1383 
-1390 DFIKIP
+1390 
-1396 EYTVKWIDNSET
+1396 DNSEK
-1408 I
+1408 

>member
-45 IPYYNDGNFIF
+45 IPYYNNGNFIF

-111 ELLRATIEKII
+111 EFLRATIEKII

-130 TAKEDLGVFKTVE
+130 LSEDK
-143 EFVCGREDI
+143 
-152 EEKYVQL
+152 L
-159 EGYWPL
+159 EIPPTTENGDYTYINGYIV
-165 NNPFDINVYLKNVHL
+165 NNPFQIDLHTKDVHL
-180 TQYDNPLHYL
+180 QQYDNELRFL
-190 TYSFNKYQVSTN
+190 SYSWQK
-202 GVSGLTDITNY
+202 Y
-213 EVVMRKMYER
+213 EVNGQPITSYVISDWKGDLDCPQNDQYY
-223 IAPACNETVKSLSA
+223 IKKAP
-237 TVSLTLGQTKNIS
+237 
-250 LRSGE
+250 
-255 YFISV
+255 
-260 NNVKLNNWVNTCYK
+260 
-274 PSDVPAFSLTKS
+274 
-286 AKRIKADVDYV
+286 
-297 NGESVITQEEYD
+297 
-309 VLTQEEKEQYT
+309 
-320 MRFKGIVLVLSDNS
+320 
-334 EQTIYTQEH
+334 
-343 DSYRILFYR
+343 
-352 KVVIGHKYKYYQML
+352 VV
-366 SDEEYQQE
+366 
-374 KADGWVESTCIMDF
+374 
-388 WLPDTVFL
+388 
-396 NRCDDSQKNIL
+396 
-407 YSGMEKNNPV
+407 
-417 YTVTINE
+417 TVTINGK
-424 NILIEGYIYNKQI
+424 IVLEGYMLDRDIIFCYEGQD
-437 VPLVRYENLLIQPKK
+437 LVIQPKK
-452 EVIEEY
+452 EIIETY
-458 FNGLEGFEKQLLT
+458 FNGLKGFEKQLLT
-471 RKSKPL
+471 RKTKPL

-519 NKLSNM
+519 NKLSSM

-549 DWTYTREFNDGDEE
+549 DWTYTREFIDGDEE

-593 KRQNKI
+593 KRQNKT

-649 LDNIENEV
+649 FDDKYIKNEV
-657 EVNGK
+657 EVNDK

-711 MGLFGYGDA
+711 MGLFGYGDT

-734 EYDEVIDQETNET
+734 EYDEVIDQKTNET

-817 KDDKSTEIDF
+817 KDGKSTEIDF

-836 LHVVSQVKDLMNVN
+836 LHVVSQVKDLLNVN
-850 PFEIKNGDIYY
+850 PFGIRNGDIYY

-876 TLYSHFFAMKNELM
+876 TLYSHFFVMENELM
-890 PEEFFSWVNIN
+890 PEEISSWGNIN
-901 LEDGF
+901 LED
-906 YERSIDYRDEEA
+906 D
-918 TLYDSYA
+918 DSYA
-925 KKAKYLETIIP
+925 KKAKYLDTIIP

-944 VGYGEYDMGNEF
+944 VGYGEYDMGDEF

-971 YFVSPY
+971 YFTSPY
-977 YEEANDIKLEFD
+977 YEEANDTKLEFK
-989 VSDRIDTQYDIED
+989 VSKREDAKYDIED
-1002 DKKIQRLCV
+1002 DKKIQ
-1011 VKDSEGKITEVT
+1011 II
-1023 NNNEYYLND
+1023 NNNDTYYLND
-1032 KVIIFKNN
+1032 KVIFFKNN
-1040 INNDE
+1040 IDNDE

-1058 MQIIPSTAIFVL
+1058 MQVIPSTAIFVL
-1070 ENFALNGDKDEDDSD
+1070 ENFE
-1085 KFSVTFK
+1085 
-1092 FNNGSQRTVKIK
+1092 
-1104 GGASVNCPSNTKW
+1104 P
-1117 NLQGGGNTIYEQ
+1117 
-1129 GNGFPYVVNQDTTF
+1129 
-1143 IEYVIVYYTVRFY
+1143 
-1156 ETEGG
+1156 
-1161 QIIRTDS
+1161 
-1168 IESGKTVN
+1168 KT
-1176 ESGQWYRLGDAN
+1176 
-1188 KAQVPFPYTVNSNV
+1188 
-1202 DFVKLLKF
+1202 
-1210 NIKWYENADDINP
+1210 
-1223 ITKQVTRGDNITEL
+1223 
-1237 ESGERYYSKND
+1237 
-1248 STYRIVEFPITAEKD
+1248 
-1263 EEFVKVTTYTVKWY
+1263 
-1277 QSEGDTNPDIE
+1277 
-1288 SKIYGQSV
+1288 
-1296 TKSGQWCLMSNPQT
+1296 
-1310 IVSLPYRITQDTEFV
+1310 
-1325 KYTAPITY
+1325 
-1333 YIVRYFENESATQ
+1333 
-1346 TLYEQSVAE
+1346 
-1355 GQKTTNPDPNI
+1355 
-1366 SWYVKGDS
+1366 
-1374 DNTQIDFSN
+1374 
-1383 YIVNSDV
+1383 
-1390 DFIKIP
+1390 
-1396 EYTVKWIDNSET
+1396 DNSEK
-1408 I
+1408 

>member
-45 IPYYNDGNFIF
+45 IPYYNNGNFIF

-111 ELLRATIEKII
+111 EFLRATIEKII

-130 TAKEDLGVFKTVE
+130 LSEDK
-143 EFVCGREDI
+143 
-152 EEKYVQL
+152 L
-159 EGYWPL
+159 EIPPTTENGDYTYIDGYIV
-165 NNPFDINVYLKNVHL
+165 NNPFQIDLYTKDVHL
-180 TQYDNPLHYL
+180 QQYDNELRFLSH
-190 TYSFNKYQVSTN
+190 SWQK
-202 GVSGLTDITNY
+202 Y
-213 EVVMRKMYER
+213 EV
-223 IAPACNETVKSLSA
+223 N
-237 TVSLTLGQTKNIS
+237 GQPITSYVIS
-250 LRSGE
+250 DWKGDLDCPQNDQ
-255 YFISV
+255 Y
-260 NNVKLNNWVNTCYK
+260 Y
-274 PSDVPAFSLTKS
+274 
-286 AKRIKADVDYV
+286 IK
-297 NGESVITQEEYD
+297 
-309 VLTQEEKEQYT
+309 KEP
-320 MRFKGIVLVLSDNS
+320 
-334 EQTIYTQEH
+334 
-343 DSYRILFYR
+343 
-352 KVVIGHKYKYYQML
+352 VVIVKINDNIELKGYML
-366 SDEEYQQE
+366 DRDIIFCY
-374 KADGWVESTCIMDF
+374 
-388 WLPDTVFL
+388 
-396 NRCDDSQKNIL
+396 
-407 YSGMEKNNPV
+407 
-417 YTVTINE
+417 
-424 NILIEGYIYNKQI
+424 EGQD
-437 VPLVRYENLLIQPKK
+437 LVIQPK
-452 EVIEEY
+452 EEIIETY
-458 FNGLEGFEKQLLT
+458 FNGLKGFEKQLLT
-471 RKSKPL
+471 RKTKPL

-519 NKLSNM
+519 NKLSSM

-549 DWTYTREFNDGDEE
+549 DWTYTREFIDGDEE

-593 KRQNKI
+593 KRQNKT

-649 LDNIENEV
+649 LDSIENNV
-657 EVNGK
+657 ESNGK

-711 MGLFGYGDA
+711 MGLFGYGDT
-720 DYTITEHYRTVTPR
+720 DYTITEHYRTVKPR

-817 KDDKSTEIDF
+817 KDDESTEIDF

-836 LHVVSQVKDLMNVN
+836 LHVVSQVKDLLNVN
-850 PFEIKNGDIYY
+850 PFGIRNGDIYY

-876 TLYSHFFAMKNELM
+876 TLYSHFFVMENELM
-890 PEEFFSWVNIN
+890 PEEISSWGNIN
-901 LEDGF
+901 LED
-906 YERSIDYRDEEA
+906 D
-918 TLYDSYA
+918 DSYA
-925 KKAKYLETIIP
+925 KKAKYLDTIIP

-944 VGYGEYDMGNEF
+944 VGYGDYDMGNEF
-956 FEYMKKPFKYALDKY
+956 FEYMKKPFKCALDKE
-971 YFVSPY
+971 YFASPY
-977 YEEANDIKLEFD
+977 YEEADNIDFGEELL
-989 VSDRIDTQYDIED
+989 DRKDAQYDIED
-1002 DKKIQRLCV
+1002 DKKIQ
-1011 VKDSEGKITEVT
+1011 II
-1023 NNNEYYLND
+1023 NNNDTYYLND

-1040 INNDE
+1040 IDSDE

-1058 MQIIPSTAIFVL
+1058 MQVIPSTAIFVL
-1070 ENFALNGDKDEDDSD
+1070 ENFE
-1085 KFSVTFK
+1085 
-1092 FNNGSQRTVKIK
+1092 
-1104 GGASVNCPSNTKW
+1104 P
-1117 NLQGGGNTIYEQ
+1117 
-1129 GNGFPYVVNQDTTF
+1129 
-1143 IEYVIVYYTVRFY
+1143 
-1156 ETEGG
+1156 
-1161 QIIRTDS
+1161 
-1168 IESGKTVN
+1168 KT
-1176 ESGQWYRLGDAN
+1176 
-1188 KAQVPFPYTVNSNV
+1188 
-1202 DFVKLLKF
+1202 
-1210 NIKWYENADDINP
+1210 
-1223 ITKQVTRGDNITEL
+1223 
-1237 ESGERYYSKND
+1237 
-1248 STYRIVEFPITAEKD
+1248 
-1263 EEFVKVTTYTVKWY
+1263 
-1277 QSEGDTNPDIE
+1277 
-1288 SKIYGQSV
+1288 
-1296 TKSGQWCLMSNPQT
+1296 
-1310 IVSLPYRITQDTEFV
+1310 
-1325 KYTAPITY
+1325 
-1333 YIVRYFENESATQ
+1333 
-1346 TLYEQSVAE
+1346 
-1355 GQKTTNPDPNI
+1355 
-1366 SWYVKGDS
+1366 
-1374 DNTQIDFSN
+1374 
-1383 YIVNSDV
+1383 
-1390 DFIKIP
+1390 
-1396 EYTVKWIDNSET
+1396 DNSEK
-1408 I
+1408 